1 MPITPRQ
8 PPPAAPDVVDALAQ
22 VAGKL
27 QKRLDEL
34 TDGLSA
40 VMAREIEGLDEDP
53 VLVDLLW
60 NSVES
65 NVSTILYGLANNV
78 PTTKLQPPSAAV
90 EYARR
95 LAQRGVPSNSLVRA
109 YHMGQHDLL
118 NEFYPLLDEMELPR
132 DLAVGVLRH
141 GTALVFA
148 YIDWISIYVFDVY
161 EQERK
166 LWLGTAGNIR
176 SALIHGLLRD
186 PTADTAAFEAQ
197 TGYRLGQHHLGA
209 VIWSDSDQP
218 LTPASMDTA
227 ATGLARAIGAGG
239 DLIATAVDQETLWV
253 WIPLGDQPP
262 RLDTGALRAV
272 LSLPPSLHI
281 AVGLPAGGVHGF
293 RRSHEQAIAAYE
305 VATVQQ
311 DPSAGLVGF
320 GDRGIALTSLLAA
333 NLDSTRA
340 WVREVLGPLADDT
353 ENAAVLRQTL
363 GTFFA
368 TGESHLHTAEKLNL
382 HRNTVKYRVDK
393 ALAGPR
399 IHDRLDIA
407 LALQVCEFL
416 GPTVLR
422 G

>member
-8 PPPAAPDVVDALAQ
+8 PPPASPEVIEATAA
-22 VAGKL
+22 VAARL

-53 VLVDLLW
+53 VLIDLLW

-78 PTTKLQPPSAAV
+78 PTSHLQPPSAAV

-118 NEFYPLLDEMELPR
+118 NEFYPILDDMGQSR
-132 DLAVGVLRH
+132 DLTVDVLRH
-141 GTALVFA
+141 ATEVVFA

-166 LWLGTAGNIR
+166 LWLGAAGNIR

-186 PTADTAAFEAQ
+186 PAADTAAFEAQ
-197 TGYRLGQHHLGA
+197 TGYRLDQFHLGA
-209 VIWSDSDQP
+209 VVWSDAEQP

-227 ATGLARAIGAGG
+227 ATSLARALGSARETIS
-239 DLIATAVDQETLWV
+239 TAVDQETLWV
-253 WIPLGDQPP
+253 WVPLGATPP
-262 RLDTGALRAV
+262 RVDTESLRTS
-272 LSLPPSLHI
+272 LRLPPSMRI
-281 AVGLPAGGVHGF
+281 ALGLPASGGHGF
-293 RRSHEQAIAAYE
+293 RRTHEQAIAAYE
-305 VATVQQ
+305 VVTVQHT
-311 DPSAGLVGF
+311 PRSAVVGF

-340 WVREVLGPLADDT
+340 WVGEVLGSLADDT
-353 ENAAVLRQTL
+353 DNAAVLRQTL
-363 GTFFA
+363 STFFA
-368 TGESHLHTAEKLNL
+368 TGESHLHTANKLNL

-393 ALAGPR
+393 ALSGPR

-422 G
+422 R